1 MAKLT
6 DLTTLAKTS
15 VGNNDYFLVTN
26 STSGSSKRLSVAS
39 MFPAVS
45 TAGTSSETLY
55 TSATLTNKNQI
66 VFKGIKSGDT
76 GLLTVATTSNNIVL
90 TALEAG
96 IDLSLCNNATS
107 GFLTSVDF
115 TGTVTG
121 ENGVT
126 NGGTGLSTIAKG
138 AMLYASA
145 TDTIAA
151 TSAMSTNGQLLIG
164 NATTGI
170 PTLATLTAGT
180 NITITNT
187 AGAISIAASLSTL
200 AGILDMANNNI
211 DLGTA
216 YISADGSTNQ
226 GIRVTA
232 ANTYLGASGS
242 YFNDDILNIGGGGIR
257 FSEAASVKPRDPGSG
272 VTGKTLTI
280 EGGPSQGSAAAGN
293 LNLTGGTAAGTGSGG
308 TVTITAGRD
317 TSGSADGT
325 IVLKTY
331 TGGTATTA
339 MSIGAEGQDVTIDT
353 GNIIMSSKGIFMRN
367 SSYPDVIKYQ
377 GNQATTDDGTT
388 AVSAANILTGIVECT
403 PTADRSKATDT
414 ASNLISG
421 LNLSTNND
429 SFDFSFIN
437 LATDGTSFV
446 TLTAG
451 SGVTLTGSMIIS
463 AQDSAEDAFTS
474 GVGRFRV
481 RRVSGSAVTIYRI
494 G

>member
-1 MAKLT
+1 MAKVT
-6 DLTTLAKTS
+6 DLRTLAKTS
-15 VGNNDYFLVTN
+15 VTDSDYFLVSN
-26 STSGSSKRLSVAS
+26 SNTGASQKLTVSS

-96 IDLSLCNNATS
+96 IDLSLCNNTTA
-107 GFLTSVDF
+107 GFLSSVDF

-138 AMLYASA
+138 AMLYADA
-145 TDTIAA
+145 TDSIKA
-151 TSAMSTNGQLLIG
+151 TAAMSTNGQLLIG

-180 NITITNT
+180 NVTITNT
-187 AGAISIAASLSTL
+187 AGAISIAASLSTM

-216 YISADGSTNQ
+216 YLSADGSTSQ

-232 ANTYLGASGS
+232 ANTYLGTSGN
-242 YFNDDILNIGGGGIR
+242 YFNSEVLNIGGSIA
-257 FSEAASVKPRDPGSG
+257 FNAAASIKPNATTSSTTGSS
-272 VTGKTLTI
+272 LTI
-280 EGGPSQGSAAAGN
+280 E
-293 LNLTGGTAAGTGSGG
+293 SG
-308 TVTITAGRD
+308 
-317 TSGSADGT
+317 GSADGASGSLNINAGSASGSGQAGSV
-325 IVLKTY
+325 IVTSGKSASGTDGDIQLKTY
-331 TGGTATTA
+331 TGSTATAALTIA
-339 MSIGAEGQDVTIDT
+339 AEGQDVTVNTGDVIMST
-353 GNIIMSSKGIFMRN
+353 GNVYMRN
-367 SSYPDVIKYQ
+367 ASNPDVIKHQ
-377 GNQATTDDGTT
+377 GDPDVTDDGTT
-388 AVSAANILTGIVECT
+388 VVSADNILTGIITCT
-403 PTADRSKATDT
+403 PTGDRSKATDT
-414 ASNLISG
+414 AANLVSG
-421 LNLSTNND
+421 LSLNVNND

-437 LATDGTSFV
+437 LAT
-446 TLTAG
+446 
-451 SGVTLTGSMIIS
+451 SGGHNVTLTGGTGVTLVGNMVIFC
-463 AQDSAEDAFTS
+463 QDAADDAVS
-474 GVGRFRV
+474 VGVGRFRV
-481 RRVSGSAVTIYRI
+481 RRTGSSAVTIYRI

>member
-26 STSGSSKRLSVAS
+26 SSTGSSKRLSVAS
-39 MFPAVS
+39 LFPAVS

-55 TSATLTNKNQI
+55 NSATLTNKNQI

-76 GLLTVATTSNNIVL
+76 GLLTVATTSSNIVL

-96 IDLSLCNNATS
+96 IDLSLCNNVTS

-115 TGTVTG
+115 TGAATG
-121 ENGVT
+121 ECGVT

-145 TDTIAA
+145 TDTITA

-164 NATTGI
+164 NATTGV
-170 PTLATLTAGT
+170 PSLATLTAGT

-216 YISADGSTNQ
+216 YISADGSTSQ
-226 GIRVTA
+226 GIRVTG
-232 ANTYLGASGS
+232 ANTYIGASGS
-242 YFNDDILNIGGGGIR
+242 YFNNDILNIGGGGIE
-257 FSEAASVKPRDPGSG
+257 FSDAATINPTAQTD
-272 VTGKTLTI
+272 TTAGKALTI
-280 EGGPSQGSAAAGN
+280 QSGNSASAAAGA
-293 LNLTGGTAAGTGSGG
+293 LNITGGTASGSGAGG
-308 TVTITAGRD
+308 TITLTAGRD
-317 TSGSADGT
+317 TSGSSDGS
-325 IVLKTY
+325 IVMKTY
-331 TGGTATTA
+331 TGGTATAALT
-339 MSIGAEGQDVTIDT
+339 IDPEGQDLTVNTGDVIMST
-353 GNIIMSSKGIFMRN
+353 GNVYMRN
-367 SSYPDVIKYQ
+367 SSNPDVIKYQ
-377 GNQATTDDGTT
+377 GTQATTDDGT
-388 AVSAANILTGIVECT
+388 AVVTAANILTGIIQCT
-403 PTADRSKATDT
+403 PTGDRSKATDT

-421 LNLSTNND
+421 LSLNAD
-429 SFDFSFIN
+429 GDAFDFSLIS
-437 LATDGTSFV
+437 LATDGTSDI

-451 SGVTLTGSMIIS
+451 TSVTLVGNMKVKS
-463 AQDSAEDAFTS
+463 QDNADDAGYA
-474 GVGRFRV
+474 GVGRFRIA
-481 RRVSGSAVTIYRI
+481 RTGGSAVTMFRI

>member
-280 EGGPSQGSAAAGN
+280 EGGPSSGSAAAGN